1 MDVDFEWKADI
12 YGLPRGVAK
21 FLLESVLKSL
31 PTKDNLCKWGKII
44 SEEYDLCGDQHTIA
58 MFFQL

>member
-21 FLLESVLKSL
+21 FLLNSMLKFL
-31 PTKDNLCKWGKII
+31 PTKDNLHKLGKII
-44 SEEYDLCGDQHTIA
+44 SEACDLCGD
-58 MFFQL
+58 